1 MRGCA
6 SSSAGRWPHDG
17 YDARMIARRF
27 AAVALLAFA
36 AAVAQKPS
44 PLDRFPK
51 NGPLVLQAG
60 EGAASGALV
69 GAMDRAENPA
79 KPDGRHI
86 SLHVVV
92 IPATAEHPL
101 PDPVVLLAGGPGQ
114 AATTLL
120 QGILLGEP
128 WLREQR
134 DVVLVDQR
142 GTGGSNPLQVPVPG
156 SKDDPQGYL
165 DSTWNPDVFRR
176 ALAELQQRADLT
188 QYTTALGMDDV
199 DAVCTALGY
208 QRVNLIGGS
217 YGTRAALI
225 YMRRHQDHVRCAI
238 LDGCAPIAFKNP
250 LYHAAAAQAA
260 FDALRQECLA
270 DPECKA
276 AFGDLADDLKS
287 VLARLKDKPA
297 DVEVEVE
304 RGEPRTLKLSRDN
317 FAESLRHML
326 YDEGMNR
333 QTPMALHAAAK
344 GDLKPFAALAFQ
356 TNRALHDALA
366 YGLLMCVTNAE
377 DLPRITE
384 AEIVRETA
392 GSFLG
397 DVRVRSQIAIG
408 AFWPRAVVENADEPV
423 AVDTPVLL
431 LSGSQD
437 PVTPARFGA
446 EAATHLPHSLHVV
459 VPGCHG
465 VGGKPLVVKLQ
476 QQFLERGSVDGLD
489 TKPLEKVH
497 MAKIRLPKANDD
509 DGKE

>member
-1 MRGCA
+1 
-6 SSSAGRWPHDG
+6 
-17 YDARMIARRF
+17 MIARRLR
-27 AAVALLAFA
+27 AGVLLAFA
-36 AAVAQKPS
+36 AAVVAQAPS

-51 NGPLVLQAG
+51 DGPVVLHAG

-79 KPDGRHI
+79 KPDGRHL

-92 IPATAEHPL
+92 IPAKAEHPL

-120 QGILLGEP
+120 QGILVVEP

-134 DVVLVDQR
+134 DIVLVDQR
-142 GTGGSNPLQVPVPG
+142 GTGASNPLQVPVPG

-165 DSTWNPDVFRR
+165 DTVWNPEIFRK
-176 ALAELQQRADLT
+176 ALPGLQQRADLT
-188 QYTTALGMDDV
+188 MYTTALGMDDV

-208 QRVNLIGGS
+208 RKVNLIGGS

-225 YMRRHQDHVRCAI
+225 YMRRHQDHVRCAV
-238 LDGCAPIAFKNP
+238 LDGCVPIAFKNP

-276 AFGDLADDLKS
+276 AFGDLADDLKA
-287 VLARLKDKPA
+287 VLARLQDKPA
-297 DVEVEVE
+297 EVEVEVGS
-304 RGEPRTLKLSRDN
+304 GEARTLKLSRDN
-317 FAESLRHML
+317 LAESLRHML
-326 YDEGMNR
+326 YDEGLNR
-333 QTPMALHAAAK
+333 QTPMALHAAAQ

-356 TNRALHDALA
+356 TNRALHNALA
-366 YGLLMCVTNAE
+366 YGMLMCVTNAE
-377 DLPRITE
+377 DLPRITD
-384 AEIVRETA
+384 AEIARETA
-392 GSFLG
+392 GTFLG
-397 DVRVRSQIAIG
+397 DVRVRSQLAIG
-408 AFWPRAVVENADEPV
+408 AFWPRAAVADADEPV

-431 LSGSQD
+431 LSGSED

-446 EAATHLPHSLHVV
+446 EAASHLPHSLHVV

-465 VGGKPLVVKLQ
+465 VGSKPLVVKLE

-489 TKPLEKVH
+489 TKPLERIH
-497 MAKIRLPKANDD
+497 MAKIQLPKPKDGD